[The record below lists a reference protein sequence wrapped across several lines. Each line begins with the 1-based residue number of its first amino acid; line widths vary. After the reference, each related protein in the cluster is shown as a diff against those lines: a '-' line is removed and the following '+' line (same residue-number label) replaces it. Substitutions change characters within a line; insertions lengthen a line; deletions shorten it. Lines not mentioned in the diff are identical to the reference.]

1 MDPPRPVAHW
11 TTRIAALED
20 ELSALRAA
28 AAKES
33 GPIPLRAPP
42 TPAAATGDATFLLA
56 LLERE
61 MRRNDDLERKLDDAR
76 AAKIDLLI
84 ENGHLRTRLQVAES
98 MLAAARGRT
107 DRDDTADRSTA
118 MPPSR
123 RSSSAPGGDKKSSSS
138 RRISSST
145 EDRLRFLNLLDSDT
159 LPLRGDSSSPGS
171 DAESDSDMNDASS
184 SRTPSR
190 RSIGTGGGAL
200 DDPDTPPH
208 RRVRSL
214 SRDSVVSD
222 LSSAELRLIKDRDR
236 RLSTRNAD
244 YTPSPAAS
252 PATTAS
258 SAAPPMDLS
267 GQELRM
273 LVKRHSRDDILN
285 IASPMAASP
294 ISGNGS
300 GSASVTFGIGTPGG
314 GAPPSDLSASERKIL
329 TKRGSREHVAMVAD
343 SMPVVA
349 RRLSSSRRGSQD
361 LLPTVG
367 NGAAGHAARS
377 GDSLISDLS
386 TAELRLLPGVA
397 DSTAVSSSPHDAITS
412 DDGDDENTNH
422 VENDPLEAGYRRVH
436 MSKENLV
443 SDLSNSEKKLLVKPN
458 HGAGSG
464 AASPL
469 APVAAGGVVPGDV
482 VLDSSTRLLF
492 HDPLASIHA
501 YNAVMPA
508 DPIQVPH
515 HSHHRM
521 SASPGPSGGAST
533 ASPLGTRTGSSS
545 NLAASGS
552 PAGSTHERKVVILAR
567 DSEAGSR
574 ESLASV
580 GRHVAFATA
589 DEEHVVAAADSD
601 DEHAVPRKV
610 VAFAAGATAGSSG
623 LGRASEDSDSGADED
638 GEGREED
645 RPRSRVVSF
654 GDLVEASS
662 NGAGAASD
670 AGARTTPPVTLSNR
684 TLDSIPDE
692 GTASE
697 TASAGAD
704 AAGLATA

>member
-1 MDPPRPVAHW
+1 MDPPRPTAHW
-11 TTRIAALED
+11 TSRIAALED
-20 ELSALRAA
+20 ELQSLRAA
-28 AAKES
+28 ATKES
-33 GPIPLRAPP
+33 APIPLRAPP

-84 ENGHLRTRLQVAES
+84 ENGHLRTRLQVSES
-98 MLAAARGRT
+98 MLAATRGRT
-107 DRDDTADRSTA
+107 DRDDTPDRPTT

-123 RSSSAPGGDKKSSSS
+123 RSSSAPGGDKKSTS
-138 RRISSST
+138 RRISIST
-145 EDRLRFLNLLDSDT
+145 EDRLRFLNLLDGDT

-171 DAESDSDMNDASS
+171 DAASDSDTNDAPS

-190 RSIGTGGGAL
+190 RSIGGTTVT
-200 DDPDTPPH
+200 DDTDTPPH

-236 RLSTRNAD
+236 RLSTRNTD
-244 YTPSPAAS
+244 HTPSPAAS

-294 ISGNGS
+294 ISGTGS

-329 TKRGSREHVAMVAD
+329 TKRGSREHVAMAAD
-343 SMPVVA
+343 MPVVA
-349 RRLSSSRRGSQD
+349 RRLSASRRGSQD

-367 NGAAGHAARS
+367 NGTVGHAARS

-397 DSTAVSSSPHDAITS
+397 NESVALASPHDAITS
-412 DDGDDENTNH
+412 DDDEDIND

-443 SDLSNSEKKLLVKPN
+443 SDLSHSEKKLLVKPN
-458 HGAGSG
+458 HGTGSG

-469 APVAAGGVVPGDV
+469 APTPACGVVPGDV

-508 DPIQVPH
+508 DPIQVAH
-515 HSHHRM
+515 HSHHHRT
-521 SASPGPSGGAST
+521 SASPGPSGGAM

-552 PAGSTHERKVVILAR
+552 PAGGTHERKVVILAR

-610 VAFAAGATAGSSG
+610 VAFAAGATAASSG
-623 LGRASEDSDSGADED
+623 LGREDDSGEDED
-638 GEGREED
+638 DEGEGDED
-645 RPRSRVVSF
+645 EDEPRSRVVSF

-662 NGAGAASD
+662 GGGVNADAA
-670 AGARTTPPVTLSNR
+670 ARTTPSVTLSNR

-692 GTASE
+692 GAASE
-697 TASAGAD
+697 AAAGAVD
-704 AAGLATA
+704 AAGLAMA

>member
-1 MDPPRPVAHW
+1 MDPPRPTAHW
-11 TTRIAALED
+11 NARISALED
-20 ELSALRAA
+20 ELQSLRAA

-33 GPIPLRAPP
+33 AATPLRAV
-42 TPAAATGDATFLLA
+42 ATGDATFLLA

-107 DRDDTADRSTA
+107 DRDDTASDRPTA

-123 RSSSAPGGDKKSSSS
+123 RSSSAPGIEKKASSS

-145 EDRLRFLNLLDSDT
+145 EDRLRFLNLLDGDT

-171 DAESDSDMNDASS
+171 DAASSDSDTNDASS

-190 RSIGTGGGAL
+190 RSIGGTTFA
-200 DDPDTPPH
+200 DDADTPPH

-236 RLSTRNAD
+236 RLSTRNTD

-329 TKRGSREHVAMVAD
+329 TKRGSREHVAMAAD
-343 SMPVVA
+343 MPVVA

-361 LLPTVG
+361 LLPTVSA
-367 NGAAGHAARS
+367 GAAAHAARS

-397 DSTAVSSSPHDAITS
+397 DSTAVSSSPPHDAITS
-412 DDGDDENTNH
+412 DDNEDIND

-443 SDLSNSEKKLLVKPN
+443 SDLSHSEKKLLVKPN
-458 HGAGSG
+458 HGPGSG

-508 DPIQVPH
+508 DPIQVAH
-515 HSHHRM
+515 HGHHHRT
-521 SASPGPSGGAST
+521 SASPGPSGTAST

-552 PAGSTHERKVVILAR
+552 PAGGTHERKVVILAR

-610 VAFAAGATAGSSG
+610 VAFAAGATAASSG
-623 LGRASEDSDSGADED
+623 LGRADDSGEDED
-638 GEGREED
+638 DEGEGDEDED

-662 NGAGAASD
+662 SGAAATD
-670 AGARTTPPVTLSNR
+670 AGARTAPPVTLSNR

-692 GTASE
+692 DAAGEPA
-697 TASAGAD
+697 AAGAD